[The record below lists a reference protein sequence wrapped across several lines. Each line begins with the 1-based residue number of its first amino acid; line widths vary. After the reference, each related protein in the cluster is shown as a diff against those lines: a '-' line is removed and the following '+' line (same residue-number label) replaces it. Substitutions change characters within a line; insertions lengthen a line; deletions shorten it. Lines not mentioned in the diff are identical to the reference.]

1 MKKWLYFSTLIMAVL
16 ISIII
21 SNSNLTLASEESNE
35 VNLTREF
42 LQEATAYE
50 ENGIVVLKRE
60 RAVSTQ
66 SIQSEHIQD
75 VVWLLPKE
83 ECSSSDLLADIKS
96 FTYSRGSGHK
106 YEEDSDSSLSVKAYT
121 TVYYTT
127 SKQDIL
133 TYYSI
138 TSVQGGV
145 VILDSWVTVPNHK
158 LTIGQ
163 VGSRCFDQI
172 AYYPLTQSSWSC
184 TPPSTW
190 MAVTDGDGMGTVGCF
205 YELTI
210 KRPNGYTWKL
220 ELSNNLFSN
229 FTTDF

>member
-1 MKKWLYFSTLIMAVL
+1 MGVC
-16 ISIII
+16 
-21 SNSNLTLASEESNE
+21 
-35 VNLTREF
+35 
-42 LQEATAYE
+42 Q
-50 ENGIVVLKRE
+50 
-60 RAVSTQ
+60 
-66 SIQSEHIQD
+66 
-75 VVWLLPKE
+75 
-83 ECSSSDLLADIKS
+83 
-96 FTYSRGSGHK
+96 
-106 YEEDSDSSLSVKAYT
+106 
-121 TVYYTT
+121 
-127 SKQDIL
+127 
-133 TYYSI
+133 SI

-172 AYYPLTQSSWSC
+172 AYYTLTQSSWSC